1 MPRRG
6 RRRRK
11 HRTHVDEE
19 NTQPVALVAR
29 RGQVGPYMKQLV
41 KELRIVLY
49 PNSPL
54 HFKEN
59 SRGSLKDLLSLA
71 KSNEV
76 DHLIFLTSTT
86 NNSYLKAVKL
96 PGGPTLTFKIQGYT
110 NSSDVRAS
118 LKKSVRLQ
126 PDFKA
131 APLLVMRGVEG
142 MPNLLFRSI
151 FPSMAL
157 ADIKLK
163 RCRRVVLIDNKEG
176 VFHLR
181 HYMIKSRPSGI
192 SQALKKLSRNQ
203 VPNLNKFNSV
213 NEWLEG
219 DGNASESE
227 YEDAEVPD
235 EARKVSL
242 RLVELGP
249 RIGMTLHKIEEAICC
264 GNVLFHAVV
273 KKSKKEAIGA
283 GERIKEK
290 IKKRDERRREQNEN
304 VKKKLL
310 KRRQKVMIVMKKKR
324 KLNTGESKTS
334 FRKEKQ

>member
-157 ADIKLK
+157 ADIK
-163 RCRRVVLIDNKEG
+163 
-176 VFHLR
+176 
-181 HYMIKSRPSGI
+181 
-192 SQALKKLSRNQ
+192 A
-203 VPNLNKFNSV
+203 
-213 NEWLEG
+213 
-219 DGNASESE
+219 
-227 YEDAEVPD
+227 
-235 EARKVSL
+235 
-242 RLVELGP
+242 
-249 RIGMTLHKIEEAICC
+249 C
-264 GNVLFHAVV
+264 GAY
-273 KKSKKEAIGA
+273 
-283 GERIKEK
+283 R
-290 IKKRDERRREQNEN
+290 
-304 VKKKLL
+304 
-310 KRRQKVMIVMKKKR
+310 
-324 KLNTGESKTS
+324 
-334 FRKEKQ
+334 

>member
-11 HRTHVDEE
+11 HRTHIDEE

-59 SRGSLKDLLSLA
+59 SRSSLKEMITLA
-71 KSNEV
+71 KTNEV
-76 DHLIFLTSTT
+76 DHLLFLTNTT

-96 PGGPTLTFKIQGYT
+96 PGGPTITFKVHAFT
-110 NSSDVRAS
+110 LSSDVRAS

-131 APLLVMRGVEG
+131 APLLVMRGVDG

-157 ADIKLK
+157 SDIKLK
-163 RCRRVVLIDNKEG
+163 RCRRVVLIDTNKEG
-176 VFHLR
+176 IFYFR
-181 HYMIKSRPSGI
+181 HYMVKSRPTGM

-203 VPNLNKFNSV
+203 VPNLNKFNSI
-213 NEWLEG
+213 NEWIEG

-227 YEDAEVPD
+227 YEDAEIPD
-235 EARKVSL
+235 ESRKVSL
-242 RLVELGP
+242 RLVEIGP
-249 RIGMTLHKIEEAICC
+249 RITMTLHKIEESICT

-273 KKSKKEAIGA
+273 KKSKKDAIVDGD
-283 GERIKEK
+283 RIKNKSK
-290 IKKRDERRREQNEN
+290 IKEERRRIQNEN

-310 KRRQKVMIVMKKKR
+310 KRRLKINMITKKKR
-324 KLNTGESKTS
+324 KLNDGTSKS
-334 FRKEKQ
+334 N

>member
-19 NTQPVALVAR
+19 NSQPIALVAR

-59 SRGSLKDLLSLA
+59 SRGSLKDLLSVA
-71 KSNEV
+71 KSNDV
-76 DHLIFLTSTT
+76 DHLLFLTSTSS
-86 NNSYLKAVKL
+86 NSYLKAVKL
-96 PGGPTLTFKIQGYT
+96 PAGPTITFQVKGFT
-110 NSSDVRAS
+110 NSTDVRAA
-118 LKKSVRLQ
+118 LKKCVRLQ

-163 RCRRVVLIDNKEG
+163 RCRRIVLIDCKDG
-176 VFHLR
+176 VFSLR

-213 NEWLEG
+213 SEWIG
-219 DGNASESE
+219 NDGNASESE

-249 RIGMTLHKIEEAICC
+249 RITMTLHKIEESICT

-273 KKSKKEAIGA
+273 KKTKKAAIGD
-283 GERIKEK
+283 GEKIKEK
-290 IKKRDERRREQNEN
+290 IRVREERRNAQNEN

-310 KRRQKVMIVMKKKR
+310 KRRQRISILTKKKQ
-324 KLNTGESKTS
+324 KLNTGESKTKYS
-334 FRKEKQ
+334 KKVR